1 MLTVAIDHLSIAES
15 PSRVDGLIALASRA
29 SKARA
34 PLGQALRA
42 SRGAVFMA
50 VKGGVETVRATLAPS
65 GHREGDPLSMTTKL
79 RVAICDDYQGVALG
93 MADWSRL
100 GPDIELVSFNRLL
113 AGDEAVAALRD
124 FDVLCLMRERMAVPR
139 ALLERLSRLRFIA
152 ITGSHA
158 GVVDAA
164 AAAEL
169 GIGVALTDPA
179 PSASA
184 AEHTWALVLALARH
198 IVTEDRNMRE
208 GRWQT
213 TLGFRLQG
221 RTLGLIG
228 LGTLGS
234 RVAAYGRAF
243 DMKVIA
249 WSANL
254 TAERAAAAGA
264 TLVGKDELLAEAD
277 VISVQLKLS
286 DRSRGLIG
294 AREFGLMKPS
304 AVIVNTSRGPIIDE
318 AAMIDALRTGRIAGA
333 GLDVYDRE
341 PLPADHPLRS
351 CPNTVLT
358 PHIGFVTEQGYRDFY
373 ARIIE
378 RILAWRAGEAFGV
391 APTNRA

>member
-1 MLTVAIDHLSIAES
+1 LSAH
-15 PSRVDGLIALASRA
+15 P
-29 SKARA
+29 
-34 PLGQALRA
+34 
-42 SRGAVFMA
+42 
-50 VKGGVETVRATLAPS
+50 
-65 GHREGDPLSMTTKL
+65 KL

-100 GPDIELVSFNRLL
+100 GPDVDLVSFNRPL
-113 AGDEAVAALRD
+113 AGDEAAAALRD
-124 FDVLCLMRERMAVPR
+124 FDVLCLMRERMAIPR
-139 ALLERLSRLRFIA
+139 ALLERLPQLRFIA

-158 GVVDAA
+158 GVVDSA

-184 AEHTWALVLALARH
+184 AEHTWALVLALSRH

-213 TLGFRLQG
+213 TVGFRLQG

-243 DMKVIA
+243 DMNVIA

-254 TAERAAAAGA
+254 TAERAAAQGA
-264 TLVGKDELLAEAD
+264 RLVGKDELLAQAD

-294 AREFGLMKPS
+294 AREFNLMKPT
-304 AVIVNTSRGPIIDE
+304 AIIVNTSRGPIIDE
-318 AAMIDALRTGRIAGA
+318 TAMMSALRAGRIGGA

-341 PLPADHPLRS
+341 PLPPDHPLRF

-373 ARIIE
+373 RRIIE
-378 RILAWRAGEAFGV
+378 RILEWRGGNTFGA
-391 APTNRA
+391 APVRRA

>member
-1 MLTVAIDHLSIAES
+1 M
-15 PSRVDGLIALASRA
+15 
-29 SKARA
+29 
-34 PLGQALRA
+34 
-42 SRGAVFMA
+42 
-50 VKGGVETVRATLAPS
+50 
-65 GHREGDPLSMTTKL
+65 
-79 RVAICDDYQGVALG
+79 
-93 MADWSRL
+93 
-100 GPDIELVSFNRLL
+100 
-113 AGDEAVAALRD
+113 
-124 FDVLCLMRERMAVPR
+124 
-139 ALLERLSRLRFIA
+139 
-152 ITGSHA
+152 
-158 GVVDAA
+158 
-164 AAAEL
+164 

-184 AEHTWALVLALARH
+184 AEHTWALVLALARN
-198 IVTEDRNMRE
+198 IVVEDRNMRE

-243 DMKVIA
+243 DMDVIA

-254 TAERAAAAGA
+254 TAERAAAVGA
-264 TLVGKDELLAEAD
+264 RLVGKDELLAEAD

-286 DRSRGLIG
+286 DRSRGLVG

-318 AAMIDALRTGRIAGA
+318 GAMIDALRAGRIAGA

-373 ARIIE
+373 RRIIE
-378 RILAWRAGEAFGV
+378 RILDWRAGNKYGAMDIRR
-391 APTNRA
+391 T